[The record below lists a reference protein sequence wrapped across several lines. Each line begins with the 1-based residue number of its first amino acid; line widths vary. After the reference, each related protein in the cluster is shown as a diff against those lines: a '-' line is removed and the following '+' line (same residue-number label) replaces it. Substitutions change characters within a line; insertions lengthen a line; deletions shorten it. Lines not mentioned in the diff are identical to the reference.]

1 MPRSKQ
7 LVKKRKFHGNRY
19 TSTEIVCTPDVEQTS
34 PNPEDRSSLRATCSS
49 SKTKVGSSLLL
60 YKQEDDDF
68 EYNIIDLKR
77 LESILESVAVC
88 KICHCSIKINKK
100 QLAGLACEVT
110 LQCVSCDNKA
120 VTDNCET
127 IETTVNNSKLYDLN
141 IRLVYG
147 LRAIGKGRAAAE
159 KFCGIMNLNPPV
171 SKYHIH
177 ERYLVSRSESV
188 CKQSMR
194 KAVEEAVSKND
205 GCRDLSVAIDGSWQ
219 KRGHTSLN
227 GIVSATSLE
236 SGKVLD
242 IEILSKF
249 CLCSNKLINI
259 HEEGCSANFAG
270 TSGAMEVAGAVKIFE
285 RSIPTYSV
293 RYTDY
298 LGDGDTKAYLEVCER
313 KPYGPDI
320 EIKKIECVGHIQK
333 RMGTRLR
340 TLKAKTKRLPD
351 DTPLGGRNRLTD
363 AAILKLQSYYGLAI
377 RRNSESVKNMKE
389 AIWAQYFHVMASNGT
404 PQNHALCPRD
414 GTTWCKFNLAK
425 LQRKTYDHTEHFHL
439 PVNIMSFIKPIFQD
453 LAKPELLEKCLQ
465 GRTQNVNA
473 LNNVI
478 WTYVPKKVFVGID
491 TLKFGVYEAV
501 TTFNDG
507 HIGKWMLFKEIG
519 LRPGKHFTNM
529 MKVLDR
535 RRIAKAETAQQEL
548 EKKIRETQTYVKKK
562 IRR

>member
-1 MPRSKQ
+1 MVNAVSYTH
-7 LVKKRKFHGNRY
+7 LDVYKRQ
-19 TSTEIVCTPDVEQTS
+19 EIVCTPDVEQTS

-177 ERYLVSRSESV
+177 ERYLVSRSEYV

-194 KAVEEAVSKND
+194 EAVEEAVSKND

-298 LGDGDTKAYLEVCER
+298 LGNGDTKPYLEVCER
-313 KPYGPDI
+313 DPY
-320 EIKKIECVGHIQK
+320 
-333 RMGTRLR
+333 
-340 TLKAKTKRLPD
+340 
-351 DTPLGGRNRLTD
+351 
-363 AAILKLQSYYGLAI
+363 
-377 RRNSESVKNMKE
+377 ESDV
-389 AIWAQYFHVMASNGT
+389 
-404 PQNHALCPRD
+404 
-414 GTTWCKFNLAK
+414 
-425 LQRKTYDHTEHFHL
+425 
-439 PVNIMSFIKPIFQD
+439 
-453 LAKPELLEKCLQ
+453 ELS
-465 GRTQNVNA
+465 V
-473 LNNVI
+473 
-478 WTYVPKKVFVGID
+478 
-491 TLKFGVYEAV
+491 
-501 TTFNDG
+501 
-507 HIGKWMLFKEIG
+507 
-519 LRPGKHFTNM
+519 
-529 MKVLDR
+529 
-535 RRIAKAETAQQEL
+535 
-548 EKKIRETQTYVKKK
+548 
-562 IRR
+562 